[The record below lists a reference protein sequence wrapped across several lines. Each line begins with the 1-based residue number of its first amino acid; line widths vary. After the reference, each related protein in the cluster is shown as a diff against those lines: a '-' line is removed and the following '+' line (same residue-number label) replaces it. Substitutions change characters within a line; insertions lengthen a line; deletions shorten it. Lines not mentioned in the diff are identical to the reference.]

1 MKFSEILNHITT
13 PNEDNSLGQHKQ
25 LDPEIHA
32 VAAVDEAESGTI
44 SYIEGAGFARF
55 IAKTAASALILPLDV
70 ELQQQANA
78 KGIAWVATS
87 QPRLAFAK
95 AIALFYQPWQ
105 PKPGIHP
112 SAVIDP
118 GATIGKDVY
127 IGPNVVISA
136 EVTIGDRVSIY
147 GNVVIYPQVEIGAG
161 TTLHANCTI
170 HERSKIGANCFV
182 NSGAVIGAE
191 GFGFVHTPEGLYKMP
206 QSGYVVLED
215 GVEVACNTAIDRPAL
230 GETRIGKNTKIDNLV
245 QVGHGCQIGS
255 NCAISGQSGMSGG
268 VELGNRVIL
277 AGQVGISNK
286 AKLGDGVI
294 ATAQAGIHKN
304 VESGQIFSGSPA
316 IPHPVFLKA
325 AAIYQRLPEM
335 YKTLKS
341 LKKQLPID
349 NR

>member
-1 MKFSEILNHITT
+1 MKFSEILKHITT
-13 PNEDNSLGQHKQ
+13 SRDNNSLSQHQ
-25 LDPEIHA
+25 ELDPEINA
-32 VAAVDEAESGTI
+32 VAAVDEAQRGTL
-44 SYIEGAGFARF
+44 SYIEGKGFSKF
-55 IAKTAASALILPLDV
+55 LEKTAASALILPLDV
-70 ELQQQANA
+70 ELQQQANE
-78 KGIAWVATS
+78 KGIAWVATP

-105 PKPGIHP
+105 PTPGIHP

-118 GATIGKDVY
+118 GATIGKEVY
-127 IGPNVVISA
+127 IAPNVVISA
-136 EVTIGDRVSIY
+136 GVIIGAHVSIY
-147 GNVVIYPQVEIGAG
+147 ANVVIYPQVEIGAG

-170 HERSKIGANCFV
+170 HERSKIGANCFI

-215 GVEVACNTAIDRPAL
+215 DVEVACNTAIDRPAL

-245 QVGHGCQIGS
+245 QIAHGCQIGS

-286 AKLGDGVI
+286 AKLGDGAI
-294 ATAQAGIHKN
+294 ATAKAGIHKN
-304 VESGQIFSGSPA
+304 VESGQIISGTPA
-316 IPHPVFLKA
+316 IPHQVFLKA

-335 YKTLKS
+335 YKTLKH
-341 LKKQLPID
+341 LKKYLNED
-349 NR
+349 S